1 MTTLSLPVPM
11 FDTRS
16 PYKAILRLALPT
28 VLAMLS
34 QSVVNEVDVIFFSH
48 LPCPESSNGQAAL
61 LPSLIVVWLFGGAL
75 SAVSVGTQALTAR
88 RYAEHEYRRAG
99 AVLANSAW
107 FCLLAGGVF
116 SVVGLLLL
124 PSILG
129 FMIKVPEV
137 RDIAITYTRWRLL
150 GVISMAMTM
159 GIKSFFDGI
168 GRTHV
173 HLVAA
178 IVMNVLNVAM
188 CWTFIYGH
196 FGAPRMGVPGAG
208 MSAFLATWVGLGIM
222 IVYAAQYRKQFDPLR
237 WSNLSRSLMRDILM
251 LSIPAAAATVVMMFG
266 FGLFS
271 AVVGQLDATQS
282 AAAGTQIAGM
292 CGGHEA
298 VNSAA
303 TTDIIEVLKL
313 TFTACLGFGTA
324 SATLVGQSLGAKR
337 PDDAEKF
344 GWASVRLGLVI
355 FGVIGLCEG
364 VFFTRPLLAFISQS
378 EAVRA
383 AGVFP
388 MQIMG
393 IVTPVISVA
402 MILSEALFGAGN
414 PRFVATAQLV
424 LVFGVLVPLAYVLG
438 IVFHLG
444 LVGIWISAC
453 VYFVLAAITMSVK
466 FWRGSWKTIR
476 L

>member
-1 MTTLSLPVPM
+1 
-11 FDTRS
+11 
-16 PYKAILRLALPT
+16 
-28 VLAMLS
+28 
-34 QSVVNEVDVIFFSH
+34 
-48 LPCPESSNGQAAL
+48 
-61 LPSLIVVWLFGGAL
+61 
-75 SAVSVGTQALTAR
+75 
-88 RYAEHEYRRAG
+88 
-99 AVLANSAW
+99 
-107 FCLLAGGVF
+107 
-116 SVVGLLLL
+116 
-124 PSILG
+124 
-129 FMIKVPEV
+129 
-137 RDIAITYTRWRLL
+137 
-150 GVISMAMTM
+150 MAMTM

-178 IVMNVLNVAM
+178 IVMNVLNVAL

-208 MSAFLATWVGLGIM
+208 MSAFLATWVGLAIM
-222 IVYAAQYRKQFDPLR
+222 IIYAAQYRKQFDPLR
-237 WSNLSRSLMRDILM
+237 WSNLSRSLTRDILM

-271 AVVGQLDATQS
+271 AVVGQLDATQG
-282 AAAGTQIAGM
+282 AAAATQVAGM

-337 PDDAEKF
+337 PEDAERF
-344 GWASVRLGLVI
+344 GWASVHLGLVI

-393 IVTPVISVA
+393 IVTPIISVA

-414 PRFVATAQLV
+414 PRFVAAAQLL

-453 VYFVLAAITMSVK
+453 VYFVLAAITMSLK
-466 FWRGSWKTIR
+466 FWQGSWKTIR